1 MDSCNPV
8 EEDIFNVLAALGDK
22 VVEQDAVVILNNMS
36 NAETALLVLKYFQQ
50 RLKLSKEVIIYNVT
64 LKVLRKSKD
73 LDRAEKLF
81 DEMLQR
87 EVKPDNVT
95 SLPSLVVLGSAI
107 CLKKL
112 LNGSKSCLLL
122 GVNPMM

>member
-1 MDSCNPV
+1 MAESLDSCNPV

-73 LDRAEKLF
+73 LDKTEKLTT
-81 DEMLQR
+81 
-87 EVKPDNVT
+87 N
-95 SLPSLVVLGSAI
+95 
-107 CLKKL
+107 
-112 LNGSKSCLLL
+112 NNNNN
-122 GVNPMM
+122 NPV